1 MPAIARASRSAAR
14 NGEGLTIV
22 PLGRG
27 STACRIQKIA
37 SQPMRFC
44 SWLGEAYAMLGQS
57 VEGLTCLAER
67 RRSSRPPRSGSTR
80 LSCFCR

>member
-37 SQPMRFC
+37 SHALLLM
-44 SWLGEAYAMLGQS
+44 WLAEAY
-57 VEGLTCLAER
+57 
-67 RRSSRPPRSGSTR
+67 SGAITR
-80 LSCFCR
+80 EAS